1 MTIITWLGYKNEFK
15 LFFVFLL
22 NKIICCLMVPQS
34 LLLRENLEKQ
44 CCDVGKQE
52 SYLSVFRKAAVKNVI
67 PDPEYD
73 LLHCLKTE

>member
-1 MTIITWLGYKNEFK
+1 
-15 LFFVFLL
+15 
-22 NKIICCLMVPQS
+22 MVPQT

-44 CCDVGKQE
+44 FCDAEKSE
-52 SYLSVFRKAAVKNVI
+52 PYLSVFRKAAVKNVI